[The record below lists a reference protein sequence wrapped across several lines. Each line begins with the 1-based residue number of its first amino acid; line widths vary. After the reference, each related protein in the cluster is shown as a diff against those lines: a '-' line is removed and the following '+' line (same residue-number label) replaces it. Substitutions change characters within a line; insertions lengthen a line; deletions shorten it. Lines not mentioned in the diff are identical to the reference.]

1 MKKISN
7 ENTQRINLIRL
18 LRKRAREHKA
28 GVWRAVSE
36 LLGKPKRRRVAVNL
50 SQLNRYTA
58 EGEVVVIP
66 GKTLSTGLLSH
77 TLTVASF
84 SFSSRAREK
93 IERAGGRC
101 IGLEE
106 LLSENPS
113 GKKVKVI
120 T

>member
-1 MKKISN
+1 LKGSN
-7 ENTQRINLIRL
+7 ENKQRVGLIRL
-18 LRKRAREHKA
+18 LRKNAGEHDG

-36 LLGKPKRRRVAVNL
+36 FLEKPKRRRVAVNL
-50 SQLNRYTA
+50 SRLNRYTA
-58 EGEVVVIP
+58 EGEVVVVP
-66 GKTLSTGLLSH
+66 GKTLSTGLLNH
-77 TLTVASF
+77 PLTIASF

-93 IERAGGRC
+93 VEIAGGRC
-101 IGLEE
+101 IGIEE